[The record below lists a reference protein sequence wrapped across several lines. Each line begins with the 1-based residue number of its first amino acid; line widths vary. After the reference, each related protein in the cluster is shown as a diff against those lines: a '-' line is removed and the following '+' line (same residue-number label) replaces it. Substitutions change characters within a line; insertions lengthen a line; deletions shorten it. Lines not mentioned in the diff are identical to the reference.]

1 MTTAIGVV
9 ITNHIV
15 AGRLEDHRLVAKPL
29 RYPTDPEESGRA
41 LCPASDGTLEHE
53 DVPSSVE
60 LRWRPSD
67 VQAASSLL

>member
-1 MTTAIGVV
+1 MALGAAPVVVVQAGV
-9 ITNHIV
+9 
-15 AGRLEDHRLVAKPL
+15 GMLVNL
-29 RYPTDPEESGRA
+29 YV
-41 LCPASDGTLEHE
+41 E